1 MPKNPLTEDRSERNG
16 CLYILLPITL
26 IVLIIFGVLLATGLI
41 RFESDSKSEPE
52 TTSKTV
58 ELQDSAE
65 EVIASSSSDFVVTE
79 NEWRELQQEVQ
90 QLRDE
95 IDRLKRD
102 NTKPAAT
109 RQNPPT
115 RQAAASTPAPRS
127 EAVTP
132 AKPATNQAKTEASP
146 RASTPSFNPY
156 DITLANYSHD
166 WGNSKA
172 TVAFK
177 NNTDRTISSITGRM
191 IYYDM
196 SGNMLDYQDF
206 TKAVTIEPG
215 MVRSVTLNGYGHRD
229 YYAYYKSDV
238 RSTYP
243 DRKYKVKFELRSYK
257 LQ

>member
-26 IVLIIFGVLLATGLI
+26 IVLIILGVLLATGLI
-41 RFESDSKSEPE
+41 RFESDSKSEPKAASE
-52 TTSKTV
+52 AVK
-58 ELQDSAE
+58 LQDSAE
-65 EVIASSSSDFVVTE
+65 EVIASSSYDFVVTE

-115 RQAAASTPAPRS
+115 RQTEASTPAPRS
-127 EAVTP
+127 KAFTP
-132 AKPATNQAKTEASP
+132 AKPATNQAKTEAS
-146 RASTPSFNPY
+146 TPSFHPN

-166 WGNSKA
+166 WVSPEA

-177 NNTDRTISSITGRM
+177 NNTDRTISSVTGRM

-215 MVRSVTLNGYGHRD
+215 MVRSVALKGYGYRD
-229 YYAYYKSDV
+229 NYAYYKSQV
-238 RSTYP
+238 ISSKP
-243 DRKYKVKFELRSYK
+243 DRKYKVRFELKSYK

>member
-1 MPKNPLTEDRSERNG
+1 MKNPLTEDRSERNG

-26 IVLIIFGVLLATGLI
+26 IVLLILGVLLATGLI
-41 RFESDSKSEPE
+41 RFESDSKSE
-52 TTSKTV
+52 SKAASEAV

-65 EVIASSSSDFVVTE
+65 EVIASSSYDFVVTE
-79 NEWRELQQEVQ
+79 NEWRMLQQEVQ

-102 NTKPAAT
+102 NAKPATA

-115 RQAAASTPAPRS
+115 RQTAASTPASRS

-146 RASTPSFNPY
+146 RASTLSFHPN

-166 WGNSKA
+166 WVKSDA

-215 MVRSVTLNGYGHRD
+215 MVRSVVLKGYGYRD
-229 YYAYYKSDV
+229 NYAYYKNDGV
-238 RSTYP
+238 PTNP
-243 DRKYKVKFELRSYK
+243 DRKYKVRFELKSYK

>member
-1 MPKNPLTEDRSERNG
+1 MKNPLTEDRSERNG

-26 IVLIIFGVLLATGLI
+26 IVLIILGVLLATGLI
-41 RFESDSKSEPE
+41 RFESDSQSEPKAASE
-52 TTSKTV
+52 AV

-65 EVIASSSSDFVVTE
+65 EVIASSSYDFVVTE

-90 QLRDE
+90 QLHDE

-102 NTKPAAT
+102 NAKPTTT
-109 RQNPPT
+109 RQSPPT
-115 RQAAASTPAPRS
+115 RQTEASTPAPRS
-127 EAVTP
+127 KAVTP

-166 WGNSKA
+166 WVSPEA
-172 TVAFK
+172 TVALK

-215 MVRSVTLNGYGHRD
+215 MVRSVALKGYGYRD
-229 YYAYYKSDV
+229 NYAYYKNDGV
-238 RSTYP
+238 PTNP
-243 DRKYKVKFELRSYK
+243 DRKYKVKFELKSYK